1 MERTGMT
8 AGALDGQVA
17 IVTGAGTGIGRASA
31 VALAAAGAKV
41 ALSGRRKEPLD
52 AVAKTIHDHGHEAIV
67 VPGDV
72 SKVEDVDHLF
82 TEVVSKWHRVDVL
95 FANAGTNTKLRNIH
109 DIPTDEWNHVV
120 AVNLSGAFYTA
131 RRAIEVMRAQ
141 GGGTIINL
149 VSMAAKR
156 AGALAGVAYS
166 ASKAGQHSLTQ
177 SINEEERHYGIRATS
192 IFPGEVDT
200 DIMDARPVVPSADAR
215 ATMLQPED
223 VAATVVL
230 IASLPSRVLIE
241 ELMIKPSHVRDQSG
255 ELRRH

>member
-1 MERTGMT
+1 MK

-31 VALAAAGAKV
+31 VALAEAGARV
-41 ALSGRRKEPLD
+41 ALSGRRAEPLI
-52 AVAKTIHDHGHEAIV
+52 AVAKRIHDVGGEAIV
-67 VPGDV
+67 VAGDV
-72 SKVEDVDHLF
+72 SNVEDVDHLF
-82 TEVVSKWHRVDVL
+82 TEVVGKWGRVDVL
-95 FANAGTNTKLRNIH
+95 FANAGTNTKLRNIN
-109 DIPTDEWNHVV
+109 DIPTDEWNQVV
-120 AVNLSGAFYTA
+120 AINLTGAFYCA
-131 RRAIEVMRAQ
+131 RRALEVMRPQ

-177 SINEEERHYGIRATS
+177 SINEEERHYGVRATS

-200 DIMDARPVVPSADAR
+200 DIMDARPVVPSTDAR

-223 VAATVVL
+223 VAAAVVL
-230 IASLPSRVLIE
+230 VASLPSRVLIE
-241 ELMIKPSHVRDQSG
+241 ELVIRPSHVRDQSG

>member
-1 MERTGMT
+1 M
-8 AGALDGQVA
+8 
-17 IVTGAGTGIGRASA
+17 
-31 VALAAAGAKV
+31 
-41 ALSGRRKEPLD
+41 
-52 AVAKTIHDHGHEAIV
+52 
-67 VPGDV
+67 
-72 SKVEDVDHLF
+72 
-82 TEVVSKWHRVDVL
+82 
-95 FANAGTNTKLRNIH
+95 
-109 DIPTDEWNHVV
+109 
-120 AVNLSGAFYTA
+120 
-131 RRAIEVMRAQ
+131 
-141 GGGTIINL
+141 
-149 VSMAAKR
+149 KR
-156 AGALAGVAYS
+156 ALVLTALLAIAAVGGALAGVAYN

-230 IASLPSRVLIE
+230 IASLPARVLIE